1 MPLGEII
8 GEIILRPVLY
18 LIINILS
25 YGTGYIILKGLTL
38 GAIRLAPLS
47 SEGEHRSG
55 GKKRR
60 KIDWGIWLERPGRGR
75 MLTAE
80 VVCLVGMIAWV
91 LAGLGIYL
99 EHRGKEPAEAL
110 PPAESSAT
118 S

>member
-1 MPLGEII
+1 MAKVDKKA
-8 GEIILRPVLY
+8 LRREEAR
-18 LIINILS
+18 
-25 YGTGYIILKGLTL
+25 TL
-38 GAIRLAPLS
+38 QAARPKMTPALADAIRLAPLS

-80 VVCLVGMIAWV
+80 VVCLVGMIAWG

-99 EHRGKEPAEAL
+99 EHRGKEPAKTP
-110 PPAESSAT
+110 PPAESAAIS
-118 S
+118 